1 MTRDPARSL
10 LAREIARSVVEV
22 PGVAFLNPG
31 LTALLRPFEPR
42 TADPALPSGVRV
54 NGHHGAE
61 PMRIDVRIVV
71 LRHSRPAD
79 VARATRRAV
88 GGVHCLAAPRGHRQA
103 GAGQSDGHRQ
113 ALSHR
118 GEAADPRRQRSG
130 GGEVIKR

>member
-10 LAREIARSVVEV
+10 VAREIARSVVEV

-79 VARATRRAV
+79 VARATWRAV
-88 GGVHCLAAPRGHRQA
+88 GECI
-103 GAGQSDGHRQ
+103 
-113 ALSHR
+113 ALLHPEGTGR
-118 GEAADPRRQRSG
+118 PVQVRVTVTGRL
-130 GGEVIKR
+130 